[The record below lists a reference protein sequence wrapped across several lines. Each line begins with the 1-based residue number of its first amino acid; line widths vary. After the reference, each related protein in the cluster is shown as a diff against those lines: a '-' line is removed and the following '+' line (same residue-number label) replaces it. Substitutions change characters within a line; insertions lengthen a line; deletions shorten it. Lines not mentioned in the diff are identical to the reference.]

1 MKQHTQKKRC
11 DKGNL
16 ANRSGPPRISPA
28 RVSKKRWQKQKGD
41 VNSHINPGNSGYA
54 IRPFH
59 KKLICGCL
67 ESHKIHSGAFYC
79 ACIPKSQFTISKE
92 KKMSLSTPK
101 VLVADPVSQS
111 GVDELSAGG
120 TLEVVVK
127 TGLPEAEII
136 KIIPEFSAL
145 VVRSQT
151 KVTAAVLEAATNL
164 KVVGRAGVGV
174 DNVDVDAA
182 TRRGVIVMNT
192 PGGNTISTA
201 EHAFS
206 LLVSIARSIPQ
217 ADASMKAGR
226 WDRKKFEG
234 VELYNKTLGILG
246 MGRIGTELARRAMA
260 FGMRVL
266 AYDPYLSVSRAR
278 SLQVELIEEIDT
290 LLPQVDFISMHMPL
304 TDETRHML
312 DARRLA
318 LCKKGVRI
326 VNCARGGLVAE
337 AALYDALKSGHV
349 GAAALDVFE
358 VEPPPAEFPL
368 RELSNIVFTPH
379 LGASTAE
386 AQENVGIEIAQAIR
400 AALLDG
406 EIRNAVNMPSIDA
419 KTAVVVKPYLTLG
432 DKLGRFVAQLAPKRN
447 DRVVITYGGK
457 AIEMPTDAISRAILT
472 GFLKHAGGEE
482 VNSVN
487 VRSMAATIGLDV
499 QEVRSSEQTD
509 FNEWLHVAVFSG
521 DTKVSLGGTF
531 FGAKND
537 PRIVRVNGNPVE
549 VTPSGVVLM
558 LENCDRPGIV
568 GHIGTLLGTEKINI
582 ASMSL
587 SRTEQGGRA
596 LTLLNLDSMPGADVL
611 AKLSSDADIYSARVI
626 AL

>member
-1 MKQHTQKKRC
+1 MFQH
-11 DKGNL
+11 
-16 ANRSGPPRISPA
+16 
-28 RVSKKRWQKQKGD
+28 
-41 VNSHINPGNSGYA
+41 
-54 IRPFH
+54 
-59 KKLICGCL
+59 
-67 ESHKIHSGAFYC
+67 
-79 ACIPKSQFTISKE
+79 SQFTIPKE
-92 KKMSLSTPK
+92 KKMSLSIPK

-111 GVDELSAGG
+111 GVDELSSGG
-120 TLEVVVK
+120 ALEVVVQ

-136 KIIPEFSAL
+136 KIIPEFSAI

-206 LLVSIARSIPQ
+206 LLVSIARNIPQ

-226 WDRKKFEG
+226 WDRKKYEG

-266 AYDPYLSVSRAR
+266 AYDPYLSISRAR
-278 SLQVELIEEIDT
+278 SLQVELVEDIDT
-290 LLPQVDFISMHMPL
+290 LLPQADFISMHMPL

-326 VNCARGGLVAE
+326 VNCARGGLVSE
-337 AALYDALKSGHV
+337 SALYDALKSGHV

-358 VEPPPAEFPL
+358 VEPPPADFPL
-368 RELSNIVFTPH
+368 RELPNIVFTPH

-419 KTAVVVKPYLTLG
+419 KTAAVVKPYLTLG
-432 DKLGRFVAQLAPKRN
+432 DKMGRFVAQLAPKRN

-457 AIEMPTDAISRAILT
+457 AVEMPTDAISRAILT

-487 VRSMAATIGLDV
+487 VRSMAATLGLDV

-509 FNEWLHVAVFSG
+509 FNEWIHVAVFSG
-521 DTKVSLGGTF
+521 ETKVSLGGTF

-537 PRIVRVNGNPVE
+537 PRIVRVNSNSVE

-558 LENCDRPGIV
+558 LENRDRPGIV
-568 GHIGTLLGTEKINI
+568 GHIGTLLGTEQINI

-596 LTLLNLDSMPGADVL
+596 LTLLNLDSMPGADVM
-611 AKLSSDADIYSARVI
+611 AKLSADGNIYSARVI